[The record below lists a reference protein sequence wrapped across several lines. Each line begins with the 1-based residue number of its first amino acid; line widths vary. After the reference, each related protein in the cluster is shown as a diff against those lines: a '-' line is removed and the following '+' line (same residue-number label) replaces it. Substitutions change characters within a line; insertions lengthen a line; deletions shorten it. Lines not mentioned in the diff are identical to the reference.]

1 VLRVKTL
8 AMTSLDDAYDRRWD
22 GLGGP
27 HRVGAGLVL
36 VGVGALAVL
45 AAMVLVALE
54 PGTKGAKETAGI
66 AAGLGVP
73 AMLLGVVAVLRAS
86 RRNRLGVLAGAG
98 LTVVG
103 VALFWVAYPD
113 RWTRTADPL
122 AFETLAV
129 YATGCAVGLWFVFS
143 TLAST
148 RLRNDPQGTVE
159 LEVVREGETR
169 RVEVSTDRYQ
179 EIVGDGG
186 DTEAVLAELGRADG
200 DQSGGESES
209 GPERGTDSDRSTA
222 GTTRDEER
230 DRRRGGTRASRRLQR
245 EDTDT
250 DRL

>member
-1 VLRVKTL
+1 
-8 AMTSLDDAYDRRWD
+8 MTSLDDAYDRRWD
-22 GLGGP
+22 GLGDP

-54 PGTKGAKETAGI
+54 PGNKGIKKTAGI

-73 AMLLGVVAVLRAS
+73 AMLLGVVAVLQAS

-103 VALFWVAYPD
+103 VALFWFAYPG

-129 YATGCAVGLWFVFS
+129 YAAGCAVGLWFVFS

-159 LEVVREGETR
+159 LEVVREGDTR

-186 DTEAVLAELGRADG
+186 DTDELFSELEQTDKS
-200 DQSGGESES
+200 QSEGEQE
-209 GPERGTDSDRSTA
+209 TDTDRSTTGSRETA
-222 GTTRDEER
+222 TQSE
-230 DRRRGGTRASRRLQR
+230 DRRDSRGGGTRTSRRLQR
-245 EDTDT
+245 EDTGT

>member
-1 VLRVKTL
+1 
-8 AMTSLDDAYDRRWD
+8 MTSLDETYDRRWSRLRD
-22 GLGGP
+22 P

-54 PGTKGAKETAGI
+54 PGSKGAKRTAGI
-66 AAGLGVP
+66 VAGLGVP
-73 AMLLGVVAVLRAS
+73 AMLLGVVAVLQAS

-103 VALFWVAYPD
+103 VALFWVVYPG

-129 YATGCAVGLWFVFS
+129 YTTGCAVGLWFVFS
-143 TLAST
+143 ALASI

-169 RVEVSTDRYQ
+169 RVEVSTDRYK

-186 DTEAVLAELGRADG
+186 DTGAVLSELEQTNEE
-200 DQSGGESES
+200 QS
-209 GPERGTDSDRSTA
+209 ERKPGTEQETDSDQPTA
-222 GTTRDEER
+222 ASQDGATQTDDGARTHG
-230 DRRRGGTRASRRLQR
+230 GGTRGSRRLQR
-245 EDTDT
+245 EDTGT

>member
-1 VLRVKTL
+1 
-8 AMTSLDDAYDRRWD
+8 MTSLDDAYDRRWD
-22 GLGGP
+22 RLRDP

-54 PGTKGAKETAGI
+54 PGSKGAKRIAGI

-73 AMLLGVVAVLRAS
+73 TMLLGVVVVLQAS
-86 RRNRLGVLAGAG
+86 RRDRLGVLAGAG
-98 LTVVG
+98 LTLVG

-143 TLAST
+143 ALAST

-159 LEVVREGETR
+159 LEVVREDETR

-186 DTEAVLAELGRADG
+186 SAEMVLSELG
-200 DQSGGESES
+200 QSNENRSGSTLESEPRGNS
-209 GPERGTDSDRSTA
+209 DGPTTASRGSETRSKE
-222 GTTRDEER
+222 TRN
-230 DRRRGGTRASRRLQR
+230 RRGGGTRTGYRLQR
-245 EDTDT
+245 EDTET
-250 DRL
+250 ERL

>member
-1 VLRVKTL
+1 MSAKIQS
-8 AMTSLDDAYDRRWD
+8 MTSLDDAYDRRWD
-22 GLGGP
+22 GLGDP

-54 PGTKGAKETAGI
+54 PGNKGVKKTAGI

-73 AMLLGVVAVLRAS
+73 AMLLGVVAVLQAS

-103 VALFWVAYPD
+103 VALFWFAYPD

-129 YATGCAVGLWFVFS
+129 YATGCVVGLWFVFS

-159 LEVVREGETR
+159 LEVIREGETR

-186 DTEAVLAELGRADG
+186 DTDGLLSELGQTDET
-200 DQSGGESES
+200 QSGSEQ
-209 GPERGTDSDRSTA
+209 RTDTDRSTTESQET
-222 GTTRDEER
+222 TTRSDGR
-230 DRRRGGTRASRRLQR
+230 DSRAGGTRTSRRLQR
-245 EDTDT
+245 EDTGT

>member
-1 VLRVKTL
+1 
-8 AMTSLDDAYDRRWD
+8 MTSLDEAYDRRWD
-22 GLGGP
+22 RLRDP

-54 PGTKGAKETAGI
+54 PGNKGAKETAGI

-73 AMLLGVVAVLRAS
+73 AMLLGVVVVLQAS
-86 RRNRLGVLAGAG
+86 RRDRLGVLAGAG

-103 VALFWVAYPD
+103 VALFWFAYPG

-129 YATGCAVGLWFVFS
+129 YTAGCAVGLWFVFS
-143 TLAST
+143 AVTSA
-148 RLRNDPQGTVE
+148 RLRNDPQGTVK

-186 DTEAVLAELGRADG
+186 SAEAVLSELEQAESQPVD
-200 DQSGGESES
+200 EPE
-209 GPERGTDSDRSTA
+209 PERGTNSEQPTTESRES
-222 GTTRDEER
+222 GTENGSR
-230 DRRRGGTRASRRLQR
+230 DRRGGGTRVSRRSQR
-245 EDTDT
+245 EDTGT